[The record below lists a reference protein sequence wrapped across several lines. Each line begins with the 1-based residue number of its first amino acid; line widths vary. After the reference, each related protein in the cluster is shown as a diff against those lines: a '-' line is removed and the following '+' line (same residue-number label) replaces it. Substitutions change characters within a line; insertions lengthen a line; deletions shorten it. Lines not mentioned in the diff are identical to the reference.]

1 MSAVELGIFCKL
13 PSNNV
18 SLFSGLSALHPENEC
33 MFIPTYMYN
42 TDYITL
48 QYFILL
54 PFSVTKCIKYYA
66 CLARL
71 SLLQW

>member
-1 MSAVELGIFCKL
+1 MSAVELRIFCKL
-13 PSNNV
+13 PSNV
-18 SLFSGLSALHPENEC
+18 SLFSGLSTLHPENQY
-33 MFIPTYMYN
+33 MFIPAYMYS

-54 PFSVTKCIKYYA
+54 LFSVTKCIKYYA